1 MLVTQR
7 ILKRQLF
14 LQLAT
19 NSEKRDAMN
28 DKKGGKMEKS
38 EWIFKIRIL
47 RELRIEHSVSYAWW
61 HIFNERNV

>member
-28 DKKGGKMEKS
+28 DKKGGENGK
-38 EWIFKIRIL
+38 
-47 RELRIEHSVSYAWW
+47 
-61 HIFNERNV
+61 ERMNF